1 MHSHAPATSHGPLA
15 HYRALVEQGVI
26 KPDAAQRR
34 AAERLEQLYTELR
47 SYAPNAGRKG
57 WRARLGLKSGRT
69 APPKGVYMYGGV
81 GRGKTML
88 MDFFFDSAPVEERK
102 QVHFHA
108 FMLEVHERIYN
119 FRQAV
124 KAGKVPAEADPLA
137 ALARV
142 IVGKA
147 WLLCF
152 DEFHVNDIAD
162 AMILGRL
169 FETLFDA
176 GVVIVTTSNRPPCDL
191 YKNGLK
197 RDRFLPFIE
206 LIEKRLDVVELNGP
220 EDHRLARMRL
230 INTYLTPL
238 GPPAEAELES
248 AFERLTVGA
257 RAEPKR
263 LTVRGR
269 EVVIPKAAEGVAFVT
284 FDGLCRAALG
294 AADYLAI
301 AERFHT
307 LVLSGIPK
315 LGRDNHDE
323 AKRFVTLVDVLY
335 EHNVNLI
342 CSAAASVEA
351 LYTEGSE
358 AFEFERA
365 VSRLIEMRSEEY
377 IATPHVR

>member
-1 MHSHAPATSHGPLA
+1 MAPRHSAIADGP
-15 HYRALVEQGVI
+15 RARYQALLEAGTI
-26 KPDAAQRR
+26 KPDAAQVG
-34 AAERLEQLYTELR
+34 AAERLERLHAELG
-47 SYAPNAGRKG
+47 SYAPNAGKKG
-57 WRARLGLKSGRT
+57 WRARLGLKPGRT
-69 APPKGVYMYGGV
+69 EPPRGVYMYGGV

-88 MDFFFDSAPVEERK
+88 MDLFFDAAPVEERK
-102 QVHFHA
+102 HVHFHA
-108 FMLEVHERIYN
+108 FMLEVHERINN
-119 FRQAV
+119 FRKAV

-142 IVGKA
+142 IVDKA

-176 GVVIVTTSNRPPCDL
+176 GVVVVTTSNRPPRDL

-197 RDRFLPFIE
+197 RERFLPFID
-206 LIEKRLDVVELNGP
+206 LIENRLEVVELNGP

-230 INTYLTPL
+230 IDTYLTPL
-238 GPPAEAELES
+238 GPATEAALED
-248 AFERLTVGA
+248 AFRRLTVGVH
-257 RAEPKR
+257 AEPKR
-263 LTVRGR
+263 LTVHGR
-269 EVVIPKAAEGVAFVT
+269 EVAIPKAAEGVAFAT
-284 FDGLCRAALG
+284 FEGLCKAALG

-307 LVLSGIPK
+307 LVLSGIPR
-315 LGRDNHDE
+315 LGADSHNE

-342 CSAAASVEA
+342 CSAATPAEA

-358 AFEFERA
+358 SFEFERA

-377 IATPHVR
+377 IATPHAR